1 MIQSVKLSPKHY
13 SNTVS
18 KLLYTLA
25 LVILVPIAAIAEPYT
40 FLEAVAQQGDGMYA
54 LLRRFDLPP
63 NSCNQEAF
71 QSINSLSAKQPL
83 HAGKTYKVPVLIYTY
98 NGKSIR
104 STLGIKD
111 LSLAKRIQ
119 AYNRS
124 RVEAGQQTNEYEK
137 SKSLWVPY
145 NYLLCETNP
154 LEESTPLVPSEA
166 VLVSNNETQKPEE
179 ESKVNSSTI
188 TTSGGYTIFGDKY
201 ANVERIDSELN
212 GKVFFL
218 VSGHGGPDP
227 GAIGKK
233 RDNSLCEDEYAYDVV
248 LRLARNII
256 AHGGVPYVIVRDP
269 DDGIRDDEFLE
280 CDRDEQVWG
289 DLSIPLNNRKR
300 LRQRSDA
307 INAIAKENK
316 RRTGIEQYCIVVH
329 VDSRHEETQT
339 DLFFYHQKNS
349 RKSAKLTKDM
359 RATVEKNYKRNGRT
373 REYKGAILTRD
384 LHMLREVSV
393 PTVYIELG
401 NIQHSFDQ
409 KRVLQP
415 RNRQALANW
424 FAEGIISSLKR

>member
-1 MIQSVKLSPKHY
+1 MLC
-13 SNTVS
+13 
-18 KLLYTLA
+18 A
-25 LVILVPIAAIAEPYT
+25 LPIAAIAEPYT
-40 FLEAVAQQGDGMYA
+40 FLEAVAENGDGMFA

-63 NSCNQEAF
+63 TGCNQDAF
-71 QSINSLSAKQPL
+71 RSINSLSAKQPL
-83 HAGKTYKVPVLIYTY
+83 KAGTKYKVPVLIYTY

-104 STLGIKD
+104 STIGIKD
-111 LSLAKRIQ
+111 LELAKQIQ
-119 AYNRS
+119 SYNRS
-124 RVEAGQQTNEYEK
+124 RVKSGQQKKQYEK
-137 SKSLWVPY
+137 SKVLWVPY
-145 NYLLCETNP
+145 EYVLCDQAGPTKSAP
-154 LEESTPLVPSEA
+154 AEA
-166 VLVSNNETQKPEE
+166 VLVSANTSENVIVTPPA
-179 ESKVNSSTI
+179 ESTGIKEKVKK
-188 TTSGGYTIFGDKY
+188 SGYSIFGEKYSTVDRKDDK
-201 ANVERIDSELN
+201 LK
-212 GKVFFL
+212 GKVFYL

-256 AHGGVPYVIVRDP
+256 THGGVPYVIVRDP
-269 DDGIRDDEFLE
+269 DDGIRDEEFLS
-280 CDRDEQVWG
+280 CDKDELVWG
-289 DLSIPLNNRKR
+289 DQAIPLNQIKR

-307 INAIAKENK
+307 INKLVKENK
-316 RRTGIEQYCIVVH
+316 SKGTADQYCIVIH

-349 RKSAKLTKDM
+349 RKSSRLTKDM

-384 LHMLREVSV
+384 LHMLREVDV

-409 KRVLQP
+409 KRVLQS

-424 FAEGIISSLKR
+424 FSEGIVSSLKR